1 MPTLIQE
8 KVNQAVSILKE
19 EDIDLWMAFVR
30 ETSAGGDPVL
40 PLIYGHDLTW
50 QSALMITKRGECFA
64 IVGYYE
70 AEAARRTGAYDMVIP
85 YHESIRDALLHT
97 IERIYPN
104 KIAINYS
111 VNDTHADG
119 LTYGMY
125 QLLMEYFE
133 DTPWEQRLVSA
144 ERIIGAL
151 IGRKTPA
158 EIERIRTAV
167 ETTNAIFTKTFDY
180 VQTGMTERQV
190 SDFMH
195 AQLEQLGLESA
206 WEWESCPAVN
216 TGPDSPIGHAG
227 PTNMKIAP
235 SQILHFDFGVKQD
248 GYCSDLQRV
257 IYFCKPGEDRPPE
270 AVQRG
275 FDTVRRA
282 IQDAM
287 AAMKPGAR
295 GKEVDAVARGIV
307 TGAGYPEFK
316 YATGHHLGRTVHDG
330 AGILGP
336 EWERYGSTP
345 NYRLEVGNVYTVE
358 PGLVV
363 PGYGYLG
370 LEEDVVVTKDGAQ
383 FLGEPQ
389 EELFIK

>member
-8 KVNQAVSILKE
+8 KVKQAVGILKE
-19 EDIDLWMAFVR
+19 GDIDLWMTFVR

-50 QSALMITKRGECFA
+50 HSALMITKSGECFA
-64 IVGYYE
+64 IVGAFE

-119 LTYGMY
+119 LSYGMY
-125 QLLMEYFE
+125 QLLVRYLE
-133 DTPWEQRLVSA
+133 DTPWEQRLVPA

-158 EIERIRTAV
+158 EIERIRKAV
-167 ETTNAIFTKTFDY
+167 ETTNAIFAKTFDY
-180 VQTGMTERQV
+180 AQAGMTERQV
-190 SDFMH
+190 GDFMH
-195 AQLEQLGLESA
+195 AQLDQLGLPSA
-206 WEWESCPAVN
+206 WERESCPAVN
-216 TGPDSPIGHAG
+216 AGPDSPFGHAG
-227 PTNMKIAP
+227 PTDIKIAP
-235 SQILHFDFGVKQD
+235 GQLLHFDFGVRQD

-257 IYFCKPGEDRPPE
+257 VYFRKPGEKQPPE

-275 FDTVRRA
+275 FDTVLRA
-282 IQDAM
+282 IRAAM
-287 AAMKPGAR
+287 AAMKPGVR

-307 TGAGYPEFK
+307 TGAGYPEYK
-316 YATGHHLGRTVHDG
+316 YGTGHHLGRTVHDG
-330 AGILGP
+330 AGLLGP
-336 EWERYGSTP
+336 EWERYGNRP
-345 NYRLEVGNVYTVE
+345 NYLLEEGHVYTVE

-370 LEEDVVVTKDGAQ
+370 LEEDVVVTKDGAE
-383 FLGEPQ
+383 FLGNPQ
-389 EELFIK
+389 TELITK